1 MNQPNITVLAVDD
14 SQDIL
19 FALSAICELEGWR
32 TLTTTEGSEAIELVR
47 QSRPD
52 IVLVDYHMP
61 RMDGIEVVRNIRA
74 ADPAVPIV
82 VLTIESSRAVADSF
96 LAAGADDFAL
106 KPIKPIDLISRIRVH
121 LRAAGRAAAPAAS
134 AEKGDQ
140 PARGNAL
147 AVPDEYVKGISP
159 LTLSIICNCLRFQ
172 KEFLTI
178 NETAGL
184 GMNAQNPEFMDQ
196 FIGKEGSFNLVKDG
210 ASGDND
216 IQALSG
222 ATITSTAVTNAM
234 NAALYLIGSAA
245 E

>member
-32 TLTTTEGSEAIELVR
+32 TLTTTEGSEAIELVK

-74 ADPAVPIV
+74 ADPAIPIV
-82 VLTIESSRAVADSF
+82 VLTIEGSRAVADSF

-106 KPIKPIDLISRIRVH
+106 KPIKPIDLSSRIRVH

-140 PARGNAL
+140 SAKGSAP

-159 LTLSIICNCLRFQ
+159 LTLSIICNFLRFQ

-178 NETAGL
+178 NEISTGCGVAYQTAYRYLTYLVG
-184 GMNAQNPEFMDQ
+184 
-196 FIGKEGSFNLVKDG
+196 EGSVSVHSEYGRQGRPKQKYRWREN
-210 ASGDND
+210 
-216 IQALSG
+216 
-222 ATITSTAVTNAM
+222 
-234 NAALYLIGSAA
+234 

>member
-1 MNQPNITVLAVDD
+1 MGV
-14 SQDIL
+14 
-19 FALSAICELEGWR
+19 
-32 TLTTTEGSEAIELVR
+32 SEDKKVTG
-47 QSRPD
+47 
-52 IVLVDYHMP
+52 M
-61 RMDGIEVVRNIRA
+61 
-74 ADPAVPIV
+74 
-82 VLTIESSRAVADSF
+82 
-96 LAAGADDFAL
+96 
-106 KPIKPIDLISRIRVH
+106 
-121 LRAAGRAAAPAAS
+121 
-134 AEKGDQ
+134 
-140 PARGNAL
+140 
-147 AVPDEYVKGISP
+147 
-159 LTLSIICNCLRFQ
+159 
-172 KEFLTI
+172 EFLTI